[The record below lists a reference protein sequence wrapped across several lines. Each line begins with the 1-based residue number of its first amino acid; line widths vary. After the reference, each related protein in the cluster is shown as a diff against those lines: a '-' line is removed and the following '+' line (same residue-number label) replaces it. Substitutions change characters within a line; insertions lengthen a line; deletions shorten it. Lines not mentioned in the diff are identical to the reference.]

1 MKVIAA
7 LIFVPGFAV
16 GVVAGVSATLDLPF
30 WLHLILMETTF
41 IAVFSIV
48 WLEAKW
54 IYERNQARAE
64 LNALRLPAATSPP
77 RS

>member
-54 IYERNQARAE
+54 IHERDQARAE
-64 LNALRLPAATSPP
+64 LNALRPPTSTPSA